1 MTQTK
6 AAARVVVSKIV
17 EGVFVPRLNSPN
29 ERVWNDRLWRKADI
43 RRSGEVRNG
52 PNCSPM
58 QRRKKML
65 IKRTSVRNFRCNE

>member
-29 ERVWNDRLWRKADI
+29 ERVWNGRLWREADI
-43 RRSGEVRNG
+43 R
-52 PNCSPM
+52 
-58 QRRKKML
+58 
-65 IKRTSVRNFRCNE
+65 